1 MTIAVPTVVGDV
13 LKLATIPPTE
23 TRKALMLKD
32 IRIWASAMTI
42 IGSQE
47 ARSSGLAPAIEA
59 ASVVNPLLPEN

>member
-1 MTIAVPTVVGDV
+1 
-13 LKLATIPPTE
+13 
-23 TRKALMLKD
+23 MLKD

-47 ARSSGLAPAIEA
+47 ARRSGLAPAIEA